1 MDTQSM
7 WEDGQEGAGRE
18 AQSSEKAVS
27 RDVGRALGCSDG
39 EAL

>member
-1 MDTQSM
+1 M

-39 EAL
+39 ETL